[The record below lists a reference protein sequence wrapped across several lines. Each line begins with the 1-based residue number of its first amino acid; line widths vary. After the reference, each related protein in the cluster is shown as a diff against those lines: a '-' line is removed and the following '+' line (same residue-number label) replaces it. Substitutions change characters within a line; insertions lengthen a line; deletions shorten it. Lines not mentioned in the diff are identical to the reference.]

1 MKYHGKGNYWNPET
15 NKSIC
20 SFGIRE
26 VADLTAEQVAA
37 IRKYHPEAV
46 IECLEAEPEIE
57 PEPMPETEPEP
68 VKKKRGRPRKNGSDT
83 IPAG

>member
-46 IECLEAEPEIE
+46 IECLEAEPE
-57 PEPMPETEPEP
+57 TEPEP